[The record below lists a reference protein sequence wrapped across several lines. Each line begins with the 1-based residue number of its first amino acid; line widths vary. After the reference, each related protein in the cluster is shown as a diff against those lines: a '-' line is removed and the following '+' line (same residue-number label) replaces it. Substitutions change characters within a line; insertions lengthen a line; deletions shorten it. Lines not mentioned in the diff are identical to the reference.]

1 MNLQDIRINKP
12 LFFLLLLMVVIQV
25 VTLNIYS
32 TTGEKISQVN
42 YNLEEIQKENLD
54 MNKKIA
60 SSAAI
65 ASLSTRAKE
74 LGFNEKVEIKSLTAP
89 LPIAYSNRSF

>member
-1 MNLQDIRINKP
+1 MNLQEIRINKL
-12 LFFLLLLMVVIQV
+12 LFFLVFAMVVIQV
-25 VTLNIYS
+25 ITLNIYS

-42 YNLEEIQKENLD
+42 YKLEEIQKDNLD

-65 ASLSTRAKE
+65 ASLSIRAKE
-74 LGFNEKVEIKSLTAP
+74 LGFNENVEIKSLTAP